1 MSALDLADLAAP
13 LEEVVGHPVHLG
25 ELSTASLIYAK
36 EAIATGRWLFCHDIL
51 ARDLFAASRK
61 PDGRI
66 WCSSSVRS
74 RSRSSREPPGERTQ
88 NPALA

>member
-51 ARDLFAASRK
+51 ARDLFAAA
-61 PDGRI
+61 
-66 WCSSSVRS
+66 
-74 RSRSSREPPGERTQ
+74 
-88 NPALA
+88 ALALYVELRYERREIEVAYAAA